1 MVVKITVVELK
12 LKQLQTQ
19 HQGRKE
25 TNDTHLYT
33 ARNEYHKIQNE
44 Q

>member
-1 MVVKITVVELK
+1 MVVKIAVVE